1 MFTHRRVEG
10 RRSCYNRGNMLDGI
24 IGHERIVE
32 TLRRQAERGQLA
44 HAYLFIGQEGVGKTA
59 VALGLIGN
67 GGEFQWVA
75 RLEDEKSGKLKSAI
89 SVDQIRDLRD
99 RLSLTSFSGETKAA
113 FIEEADRLSDGAANA
128 LLKTLEEPRGDTVI
142 VLRAETLESVSQTI
156 ASRCQVIRF
165 CPVPAAVISTA
176 LVKRGVAKDEAA
188 ELAAASRGRPGVA
201 LRLLT
206 DRAYRA
212 ERDTAAASFGAMMA
226 SALPKRLGIVAE
238 LLPKSEE
245 DKRRAVERILD
256 VWEEAAR
263 ETLLAGDARAPAV
276 LDRLREARE
285 AVGRNVS
292 PQLALEHIVI

>member
-1 MFTHRRVEG
+1 
-10 RRSCYNRGNMLDGI
+10 MLDGI

-32 TLRRQAERGQLA
+32 TLRQQAGQGRLA

-59 VALGLIGN
+59 VALGLIGA
-67 GGEFQWVA
+67 GSDFQQVS
-75 RLEDEKSGKLKSAI
+75 RLEDEKTGKLKTAI
-89 SVDQIRDLRD
+89 SVDQIRELRD

-156 ASRCQVIRF
+156 ASRCQTLRF
-165 CPVPAAVISTA
+165 CPVPAATIASA
-176 LVKRGVAKDEAA
+176 LVRRGVDKSEAA

-212 ERDTAAASFGAMMA
+212 ERDTAAASFETVMA
-226 SALPKRLGIVAE
+226 SALPKRLGIIAE

-245 DKRRAVERILD
+245 DKRRSVEKILD

-263 ETLLAGDARAPAV
+263 EKLLAGDRRFVAI
-276 LDRLREARE
+276 LDRLRESRE